1 MGVFFGISA
10 MLLYVGVE
18 VMAENI
24 IGIYGQGFGPPLSQ
38 TRFFTSLTLPLT
50 LTLTAML
57 GDTWP
62 VL

>member
-1 MGVFFGISA
+1 

>member
-1 MGVFFGISA
+1 

-24 IGIYGQGFGPPLSQ
+24 IGTYGQGFGLPLSQ
-38 TRFFTSLTLPLT
+38 TRFFTSLT

>member
-1 MGVFFGISA
+1 

-18 VMAENI
+18 VMAENT
-24 IGIYGQGFGPPLSQ
+24 IGTYGQSFGLPLSQ
-38 TRFFTSLTLPLT
+38 IRFFTSLT

-57 GDTWP
+57 EDTWP